1 MLPLFWHHFC
11 FQATIPTVQRIQIAM
26 TMVTIEC
33 SDCQAAGA
41 SVMYFST
48 GTSVALSDGMFY
60 GGAARFIRN
69 DIVDE

>member
-1 MLPLFWHHFC
+1 
-11 FQATIPTVQRIQIAM
+11 M